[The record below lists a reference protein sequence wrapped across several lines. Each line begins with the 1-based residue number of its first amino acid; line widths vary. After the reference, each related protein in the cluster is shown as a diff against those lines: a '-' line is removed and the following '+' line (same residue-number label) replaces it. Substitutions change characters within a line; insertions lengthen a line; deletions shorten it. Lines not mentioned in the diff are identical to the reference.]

1 MKSAVNSK
9 CNKKIPLAVEMPY
22 EADGT
27 ADFGA
32 KSSEIKEPCF
42 NFIIKQNKKAR
53 QDSEKCSEFKM

>member
-1 MKSAVNSK
+1 MKSAVNAK

-42 NFIIKQNKKAR
+42 N
-53 QDSEKCSEFKM
+53 